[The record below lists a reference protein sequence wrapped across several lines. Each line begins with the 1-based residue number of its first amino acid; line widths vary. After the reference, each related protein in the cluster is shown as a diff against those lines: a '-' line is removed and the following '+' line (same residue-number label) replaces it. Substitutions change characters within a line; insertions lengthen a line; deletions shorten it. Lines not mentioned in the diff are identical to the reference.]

1 MLVLTHSYL
10 FATLGYNPILYYY
23 YFLLKLFQSQPFVV
37 LSGWLLSLFHMG
49 WLTSPEFPTS

>member
-37 LSGWLLSLFHMG
+37 LSGWLLSLFHMF
-49 WLTSPEFPTS
+49 LASPEFPTS